1 MKKILIAVAA
11 VLLMASNVFAETSRE
26 YLEKFD
32 IKDLCI
38 AFPKN
43 HQGFWVAKV
52 KDPEGYYHAV
62 TVGSYIGKDSGRI
75 MKISNDTVEIVEII
89 LDESTG
95 EYVERPLTLQVP
107 CPDLPRVFQSSGKP
121 PCANSPSDGSQIVW
135 LMYKGKESIHLGL
148 SIGDRSAWRWVY
160 AESLE
165 IQPATSKEAKE
176 LKEEY
181 GDGDLSRFAEMLTSA
196 RCEQ

>member
-1 MKKILIAVAA
+1 MKEILIAVAA
-11 VLLMASNVFAETSRE
+11 VLLVTFNDFAETSRE
-26 YLEKFD
+26 YLESID
-32 IKDLCI
+32 INDLCI
-38 AFPKN
+38 AYPKN
-43 HQGFWVAKV
+43 HQGFWTANVT
-52 KDPEGYYHAV
+52 DPDGHYHTV
-62 TVGSYIGKDSGRI
+62 IVGSYIGKDSGRI
-75 MKISNDTVEIVEII
+75 MKITNDTVEVVEII

-148 SIGDRSAWRWVY
+148 SVGDRSAWRWVY

-181 GDGDLSRFAEMLTSA
+181 GDADISRFAEMLTST
-196 RCEQ
+196 RCEK

>member
-1 MKKILIAVAA
+1 MKKILIAVGA
-11 VLLMASNVFAETSRE
+11 VLLMASNAFTETSRG
-26 YLEKFD
+26 YLESFD
-32 IKDLCI
+32 INDLCI

-43 HQGFWVAKV
+43 HQGFWTASV
-52 KDPEGYYHAV
+52 KDPDGHYHTV
-62 TVGSYIGKDSGRI
+62 IVGSYIGKDSGRI
-75 MKISNDTVEIVEII
+75 MKITNDTVEVVQII

-107 CPDLPRVFQSSGKP
+107 CPDLPRVFQSSDKP

-135 LMYKGKESIHLGL
+135 LVYKGKESIHLGL
-148 SIGDRSAWRWVY
+148 SVGDRSAWRWVY

-165 IQPATSKEAKE
+165 IQPATSEEAKE

-181 GDGDLSRFAEMLTSA
+181 GDADLSRFAEMLTSA

>member
-11 VLLMASNVFAETSRE
+11 VLLVASNAFAETSRE
-26 YLEKFD
+26 YLETID

-62 TVGSYIGKDSGRI
+62 TVGSYIGKDFGRI
-75 MKISNDTVEIVEII
+75 MKITNDTVEVLEIVQ
-89 LDESTG
+89 DG
-95 EYVERPLTLQVP
+95 AGGYVERPLTLQVP

-135 LMYKGKESIHLGL
+135 LMYKGTESIHLGL
-148 SIGDRSAWRWVY
+148 SVGDRRAWRWVY
-160 AESLE
+160 AESRE
-165 IQPATSKEAKE
+165 IQPATSEEAKE

-181 GDGDLSRFAEMLTSA
+181 GDDDLSRYAGMVTSTS
-196 RCEQ
+196 CKK

>member
-1 MKKILIAVAA
+1 MKKILIAVGA
-11 VLLMASNVFAETSRE
+11 VLLVASNAFAETSRA
-26 YLEKFD
+26 YLETID

-43 HQGFWVAKV
+43 HQGFWTASVKV
-52 KDPEGYYHAV
+52 PDGHYHIV
-62 TVGSYIGKDSGRI
+62 IVGSYIGKDSGRI
-75 MKISNDTVEIVEII
+75 MKITNDTVEVVEII

-148 SIGDRSAWRWVY
+148 SVGDRSGWRWVY

-165 IQPATSKEAKE
+165 IQPATSAEAKE

-181 GDGDLSRFAEMLTSA
+181 VDDDLSRYAEMLTST
-196 RCEQ
+196 RCEN

>member
-1 MKKILIAVAA
+1 MKKILIAVGA
-11 VLLMASNVFAETSRE
+11 VLLMASNAFAETSRE
-26 YLEKFD
+26 YLESFD

-52 KDPEGYYHAV
+52 KDPEGYYHTV
-62 TVGSYIGKDSGRI
+62 TVGSYIGKDFGRI
-75 MKISNDTVEIVEII
+75 MKITNDTVEVVEII

-121 PCANSPSDGSQIVW
+121 PCANSPSDGTQIVW
-135 LMYKGKESIHLGL
+135 LMYKGEESIHLGL
-148 SIGDRSAWRWVY
+148 SVGDRSAWRWVY

-165 IQPATSKEAKE
+165 IQPATSEEAKE

-181 GDGDLSRFAEMLTSA
+181 GDADLSRFAEMLTST
-196 RCEQ
+196 RCEK

>member
-1 MKKILIAVAA
+1 MQKILIAVAA
-11 VLLMASNVFAETSRE
+11 VLLVASNAFAETSRE
-26 YLEKFD
+26 YLETID

-75 MKISNDTVEIVEII
+75 MKISNDTVEVVEII

-148 SIGDRSAWRWVY
+148 SVGDRSGWRWVY

-165 IQPATSKEAKE
+165 IQPATSAEAKE

-181 GDGDLSRFAEMLTSA
+181 VDDDLSRYAEMLTST
-196 RCEQ
+196 RCEK

>member
-1 MKKILIAVAA
+1 MKKILIAVGA
-11 VLLMASNVFAETSRE
+11 VLLVASNAFAETSRE
-26 YLEKFD
+26 YLETID

-52 KDPEGYYHAV
+52 KDPEGYYHTV
-62 TVGSYIGKDSGRI
+62 TVGSYIGKDFGRI
-75 MKISNDTVEIVEII
+75 MKITNDTVEVVEII
-89 LDESTG
+89 LDEFTG

-121 PCANSPSDGSQIVW
+121 PCANSPSDGSHIVW

-148 SIGDRSAWRWVY
+148 SVGDRSAWRWVY
-160 AESLE
+160 AESRE
-165 IQPATSKEAKE
+165 IQPATSEEAKE

-181 GDGDLSRFAEMLTSA
+181 GDADLSRFAEMLTST
-196 RCEQ
+196 RCEK